1 MIIAILV
8 AVVLLAAL
16 LVPLIL
22 TGDMATFFK
31 RYALTLAI
39 GIVGVAVAILI
50 NTLAQKLSLR
60 ADLTTDQ
67 KYTVS
72 PGLRNIVTKMSDQVQ
87 IIYYVSGKIQQFV
100 EIKLNMTDKLNEI
113 KTATNGMVD
122 FKVEEVDQKDEK
134 LMAELGQH
142 GFIQQIQSNSGD
154 EMSFSLLI
162 SGMKITYKD
171 HESLYIPRIYYPNE
185 VEYEL
190 GDKLI
195 ELYTKD
201 KPSEKPVIAVNLPPA
216 PMGANMPGRPQ
227 QGSGFEWIVD
237 SPVSISNKKFEVKQI
252 DMSQNGSIPEK
263 TSLLIL
269 VRPKLMDERQRY
281 EVEKYLA
288 EGGKVMLLASPVRTF
303 GDSIE
308 QTPFGLEDYLKD
320 FGVAFGKN
328 IIADKSHLSVQANK
342 RTFEFPPYFVRIKPE
357 NIDQTTA
364 LTRLMPGLCMPTPT
378 EIVLDKDA
386 LDKAKLAYTVLA
398 KTTEQNW
405 ELKVAPGSMEID
417 KESTKQPT
425 GANPQKTVFAMIKG
439 QFPFPYEGKPVPEW
453 PTSEKDKDKDKEK
466 GKDKEKPKAPVI
478 ASVASTKHE
487 GTLVIFTA
495 PEAFYGPYLEEPN
508 LRGLI
513 QTGNISLLLNVTESM
528 SYGDDLIKLRSKH
541 YETRIISK
549 LYGEDKEATRQI
561 WKVALIAGVPIFVL
575 LFAIYRF
582 ILRRINQLSYE
593 RKFAGTTGPSSF
605 SA

>member
-8 AVVLLAAL
+8 AVILLAAL

-39 GIVGVAVAILI
+39 GIVGVAVAILV
-50 NTLAQKLSLR
+50 NTLAQKVSLR

-72 PGLRNIVTKMSDQVQ
+72 PSLRNIVTKMSDQVQ

-142 GFIQQIQSNSGD
+142 GFLQQIQSNSGD

-227 QGSGFEWIVD
+227 QGSGFEWIVS

-320 FGVAFGKN
+320 CGVAFGKS
-328 IIADKSHLSVQANK
+328 ILADKSHLSVQANA
-342 RTFEFPPYFVRIKPE
+342 RTFDFPPYFLRIKPE

-378 EIVLDKDA
+378 EIVLDKDK
-386 LDKAKLAYTVLA
+386 LDKEKITSTILA
-398 KTTEQNW
+398 KTTEENW
-405 ELKVAPGSMEID
+405 ELRTAPGSAEIE
-417 KESTKQPT
+417 KESMKQPT
-425 GANPQKTVFAMIKG
+425 ISTKNPPKVVFAMLKG

-453 PTSEKDKDKDKEK
+453 PTSDKDKDKEKDKDKDK
-466 GKDKEKPKAPVI
+466 PKAPLI
-478 ASVASTKHE
+478 ASVASTKKE
-487 GTLVIFTA
+487 GTLVILTS
-495 PEAFYGPYLEEPN
+495 PEAFYAPYLEEPS
-508 LRGLI
+508 LRSLI